1 MSKNRYPRLLGLV
14 PLLGTLLLGGC
25 NMTLL
30 NPTGQVGLEQ
40 RNLIIT
46 ATLLMLLVVVPVIV
60 MTFLFAWK
68 YRASNKNAIYTP
80 EMVALDQN
88 RSGSLD
94 HPGSDHHCPGLH
106 HLHFDPRTGPV
117 SSESNPTSSR

>member
-1 MSKNRYPRLLGLV
+1 V

-46 ATLLMLLVVVPVIV
+46 AIRWRVRRSR
-60 MTFLFAWK
+60 
-68 YRASNKNAIYTP
+68 RARTP
-80 EMVALDQN
+80 RRCDRRRTCAAAPAPCSSASPS
-88 RSGSLD
+88 RS
-94 HPGSDHHCPGLH
+94 
-106 HLHFDPRTGPV
+106 R
-117 SSESNPTSSR
+117 R